1 MKKIQKSKKGFT
13 LVEMVLVIA
22 IIVILAAVL
31 IFGVAKYL
39 KAANAASKSISLHN
53 SATGKAETDV
63 NAKVG
68 FNLFDNSAT

>member
-31 IFGVAKYL
+31 VLGIGTYLNKAK
-39 KAANAASKSISLHN
+39 
-53 SATGKAETDV
+53 SATSSVASHNDAISDV
-63 NAKVG
+63 VDVIDANM
-68 FNLFDNSAT
+68 

>member
-31 IFGVAKYL
+31 VLGIGTYLNKAKG
-39 KAANAASKSISLHN
+39 AASSIQAHNSSISLVN
-53 SATGKAETDV
+53 SEIAKAMT
-63 NAKVG
+63 
-68 FNLFDNSAT
+68 

>member
-31 IFGVAKYL
+31 VLGIGTYLNKAKG
-39 KAANAASKSISLHN
+39 AASSIQAHNSSISLVN
-53 SATGKAETDV
+53 SEIA
-63 NAKVG
+63 NAMK
-68 FNLFDNSAT
+68 

>member
-31 IFGVAKYL
+31 VLGIGAYL
-39 KAANAASKSISLHN
+39 NKARAAASSIKDHNSSVEYVNAAIDAAL
-53 SATGKAETDV
+53 
-63 NAKVG
+63 
-68 FNLFDNSAT
+68 

>member
-31 IFGVAKYL
+31 IIGVTKYL
-39 KAANAASKSISLHN
+39 QAANAAKASIQQHN
-53 SATGKAETDV
+53 SA
-63 NAKVG
+63 VG
-68 FNLFDNSAT
+68 EVNSAIDAAGVGLNMGSTI

>member
-31 IFGVAKYL
+31 VLGIGAYL
-39 KAANAASKSISLHN
+39 VSPS
-53 SATGKAETDV
+53 
-63 NAKVG
+63 
-68 FNLFDNSAT
+68 